1 MVYTLQIDSAAFKI
15 FRKLPQDVREK
26 MLAEAEVLKTSPLAG
41 EPLKGK
47 YRVLRSLHFS
57 FKGTAYR
64 IIYQVLS
71 QTSTVIVRLATT
83 RENIYRRLDQM
94 KIKPVD

>member
-1 MVYTLQIDSAAFKI
+1 MVYSLQIDNAAFKI
-15 FRKLPQDVREK
+15 FHKLPKDVQEK
-26 MLAEAEVLKTSPLAG
+26 MLGEAEILKTNPLVG

-47 YRVLRSLHFS
+47 YKFLRSLHFS

-64 IIYQVLS
+64 VVYQVFS
-71 QTSTVIVRLATT
+71 QTSTVMVRLATT

-94 KIKPVD
+94 KIKPVP